1 MTPRILVGFWRQET
15 EVSLDACVDHHPQVK
30 RISKRCNVGRV
41 GQKIHVWKPMLKDNY
56 MILGAFP
63 SPQLVGFCE
72 VVQQVGF
79 RLPLVCYTF
88 QAICWRSFIVDLI
101 DTAALLRRLV
111 ELYPIAGSGIL
122 RDVQRLC
129 WMPNPTS
136 EISCRWILPDI
147 IPDLPFPRYFS

>member
-1 MTPRILVGFWRQET
+1 
-15 EVSLDACVDHHPQVK
+15 
-30 RISKRCNVGRV
+30 
-41 GQKIHVWKPMLKDNY
+41 

-147 IPDLPFPRYFS
+147 IPDLPLFFLGCVAILGACHFGHKIFWDATYPVLEALYCCKFRWIKGRTWTMLCDFWLCHRGMRPVS